1 EHCHVRRETGSRS
14 AVLKFRARGVHPA
27 RRILVSRSLTIIVFY
42 KEKSVNMVYCTV
54 CLNNNRTKKNISFFN
69 YPKDSTRRQEW
80 LKAVGREDLLSK
92 LADEKTRQQYRVCE
106 VHFEP
111 SCFKY
116 SKNKNVKYL
125 FDTALPTLNLP
136 SNPGT
141 SSSSSQCE
149 KIIYVQERQ
158 NIQFTPIAQI
168 SSNLKIPLRKRD
180 ILRDQKQTC
189 ERKSV
194 HTTLLL
200 SADDTDDAPVE
211 HQDIICNNC
220 SNTII
225 GFRYK
230 CVTCVDYDLCPKCEM
245 SETHAQHY
253 MLRIPRPTK
262 FKIVDDLTKKWKDF
276 FKAEHIRP
284 DCRETTDYSSC
295 DSSDDEPITKYS
307 KQYDSGVDLSEDVK
321 ETLRKEVARVLKI
334 KDFSKT
340 KKAREKTLLK
350 RSAGG
355 TATHPI
361 KKQKADPLPVTD
373 KIASTDSSAGPA
385 VPEVAFADVNQLGDQ
400 VDVKYEVPMSS
411 GNIEDFVQP
420 MMHVKL
426 SDDLTELMIEMTQNG
441 QRTVYKYS
449 D

>member
-1 EHCHVRRETGSRS
+1 MVNYCCVQNCGRNSKLSSHLNYYSLPKERHRRT
-14 AVLKFRARGVHPA
+14 
-27 RRILVSRSLTIIVFY
+27 
-42 KEKSVNMVYCTV
+42 
-54 CLNNNRTKKNISFFN
+54 
-69 YPKDSTRRQEW
+69 QW
-80 LKAVGREDLLSK
+80 LKAGGRVDLL
-92 LADEKTRQQYRVCE
+92 EKCNIKSAHRFCSR
-106 VHFEP
+106 HFAP
-111 SCFKY
+111 S
-116 SKNKNVKYL
+116 SIKNRNLCPDAV
-125 FDTALPTLNLP
+125 PTLYLP
-136 SNPGT
+136 GSN
-141 SSSSSQCE
+141 
-149 KIIYVQERQ
+149 
-158 NIQFTPIAQI
+158 N
-168 SSNLKIPLRKRD
+168 
-180 ILRDQKQTC
+180 
-189 ERKSV
+189 
-194 HTTLLL
+194 
-200 SADDTDDAPVE
+200 ADDTDDAPVE